1 MFSNV
6 EFYPEFERSS
16 SFSVLS
22 FCLFILFMGF
32 SRQEYWSGL
41 PFPSPVD
48 HVLTELSTMTR
59 LSWVA
64 LHGMAHSFIELDKTV
79 VHVIR
84 LVSFSVIVVFIL
96 SALWWRKIRGLWKL
110 PGGRDWLRRKLGLV
124 LIDGAMLSKSLIQI
138 FILGGSKIIA
148 DGDCRH
154 EIKIYLLLGRKV
166 MTNLDSILKKQRHY
180 FANKGPSSQSFVF
193 SSSHVWMWE
202 LNYKESWE
210 QKNWCFWTVVLEKTL
225 ESLLDC
231 KEIQPVQPKG
241 KQSWVF
247 IGRTDAKAE
256 TPILW
261 PPDVKK
267 WLIWKDPD
275 AGKYWRW
282 EENGMTD
289 GEMVA

>member
-6 EFYPEFERSS
+6 KFYPEFEGSS
-16 SFSVLS
+16 SFSFLS

-79 VHVIR
+79 VHMIR

-110 PGGRDWLRRKLGLV
+110 PGGRDWLRGKLGLV
-124 LIDGAMLSKSLIQI
+124 LIDGAILSKSLIQI
-138 FILGGSKIIA
+138 FIFGGSKIIA

-166 MTNLDSILKKQRHY
+166 MTNLDSILKK
-180 FANKGPSSQSFVF
+180 
-193 SSSHVWMWE
+193 
-202 LNYKESWE
+202 
-210 QKNWCFWTVVLEKTL
+210 
-225 ESLLDC
+225 
-231 KEIQPVQPKG
+231 
-241 KQSWVF
+241 
-247 IGRTDAKAE
+247 AE
-256 TPILW
+256 TL
-261 PPDVKK
+261 
-267 WLIWKDPD
+267 LC
-275 AGKYWRW
+275 
-282 EENGMTD
+282 
-289 GEMVA
+289 